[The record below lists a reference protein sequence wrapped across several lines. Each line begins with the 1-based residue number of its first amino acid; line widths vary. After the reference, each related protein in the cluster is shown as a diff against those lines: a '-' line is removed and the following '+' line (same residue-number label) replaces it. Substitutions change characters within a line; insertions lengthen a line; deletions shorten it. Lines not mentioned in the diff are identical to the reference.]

1 MNKYSPI
8 AIALLGLAMAGCATY
23 PTGPSMMAL
32 PGTQSSFEQFQA
44 DDASCQAYAAQSAG
58 ITTQDAAASSGVD
71 SAAVGTVVGAAA
83 GALIG
88 AASGNPAAGAA
99 IGGGS
104 GLILGAA
111 SGTDAYDTT
120 GYRTQ
125 DRYDN
130 AYTQCM
136 YARGHQV
143 PVPASVAAQI
153 NAQQAQQAQPMQTV
167 TVPPANT
174 PPPGGIPIGTAVPTP
189 TVPPPNTPPP
199 PGY

>member
-1 MNKYSPI
+1 MKNLSPF
-8 AIALLGLAMAGCATY
+8 AVALLGLAMAGCATY
-23 PTGPSMMAL
+23 PTGPSLMAL
-32 PGTQSSFEQFQA
+32 PGANTTFEQFQA
-44 DDASCQAYAAQSAG
+44 DDANCQAYAAQAG
-58 ITTQDAAASSGVD
+58 GVSPQNVAADSGVD
-71 SAAVGTVVGAAA
+71 SAAVGTIVGAAA

-88 AASGNPAAGAA
+88 AASGDAAAGAA

-104 GLILGAA
+104 GLLVGAA
-111 SGTDAYDTT
+111 SGTDAYDVS
-120 GYRTQ
+120 GYRAQ

-153 NAQQAQQAQPMQTV
+153 NAQQVQQMQQAAPTYS
-167 TVPPANT
+167 T
-174 PPPGGIPIGTAVPTP
+174 PPPSGGIPIGAA
-189 TVPPPNTPPP
+189 PPPGTYPPPGTQPP